1 MGLGFFDPLYFVFI
15 GPCLLLS
22 MWASFKV
29 KSSFKKWSSY
39 RNSGG
44 LTGAQV
50 ARMLLDRE
58 GLHNVKVE
66 HIRGSLADHYDPTS
80 KTLRLSDDTYSS
92 TSIAAA
98 GVAAHEAGHAV
109 QHKVDYPLLG
119 FRSAIVPLAGF
130 GSNMSWIL
138 ILVGGGLM
146 MFMQSP
152 LGYYITWAGV
162 ILFSA
167 VVLFQLVTVPVELDA
182 SSRAKKV
189 LPEIGMGSP
198 QEQKAVSQVLN
209 AAAWTY
215 VASAATSIATL
226 LYFLVRLGFFGGDD

>member
-1 MGLGFFDPLYFVFI
+1 
-15 GPCLLLS
+15 

-29 KSSFKKWSSY
+29 KSSFKKWSGY
-39 RNSGG
+39 RNSAG

-66 HIRGSLADHYDPTS
+66 HVRGSLSDHYDPTS
-80 KTLRLSDDTYSS
+80 KTLRLSDDTYASN
-92 TSIAAA
+92 SIAAA
-98 GVAAHEAGHAV
+98 GVAAHEAGHAI
-109 QHKVDYPLLG
+109 QHKVEYPLLG

-130 GSNMSWIL
+130 GSNLSWIL
-138 ILVGGGLM
+138 IMVGMGM
-146 MFMQSP
+146 MAFLQTP
-152 LGYYITWAGV
+152 LGSYIAWAGV
-162 ILFSA
+162 LLFGT
-167 VVLFQLVTVPVELDA
+167 VVLFQVVTVPVELDA

-189 LPEIGMGSP
+189 LPEIGLGSP

-215 VASAATSIATL
+215 VAAAATAIATL
-226 LYFLVRLGFFGGDD
+226 LYFLLRLGFFSDD